1 MEHLFDIRGKVA
13 LVTGGGQGLGR
24 MIAEAFVRAGAKT
37 YVTSRAAET
46 VEAAAREMSA
56 HGACIGLAAD
66 MSTPEGAT
74 ALAQRIAGVEPALH
88 VLVNNAGKTF
98 GAPIEKFPD
107 KAWASVMSVNVQA
120 PFTLVRDLL
129 PLLERAGASGDP
141 ARVINIGSL
150 AGSTAERLSA
160 YSYSASKAAIH
171 HLTRVLAVD
180 LAPRGIAVN
189 TIVPGYFPT
198 KMTAHIRAE
207 ADKEAALQ
215 ARVPLGRLGQA
226 NDIAGACLF
235 LAGPASA
242 YITGAELA
250 VDGGLSQC

>member
-1 MEHLFDIRGKVA
+1 MNRLFEISGKVA
-13 LVTGGGQGLGR
+13 LVTGGAQGLGR

-37 YVTSRAAET
+37 YVTSRSADA

-56 HGACIGLAAD
+56 NGTCIGVAAD
-66 MSTPEGAT
+66 ISAAEGAT
-74 ALAQRIAGVEPALH
+74 ALAKHLASLEPALH
-88 VLVNNAGKTF
+88 ILVNNAGKTF
-98 GAPIEKFPD
+98 GAPIDRFPD

-129 PLLERAGASGDP
+129 PLLERAGADGGP
-141 ARVINIGSL
+141 GRVINIGSL
-150 AGSTAERLSA
+150 AGATAEKLSA

-189 TIVPGYFPT
+189 TVVPGYFPT

-207 ADKEAALQ
+207 EEKESALQ
-215 ARVPLGRLGQA
+215 ARIPMGRFGA
-226 NDIAGACLF
+226 ADDIAGACLF
-235 LAGPASA
+235 LSAPASA
-242 YITGAELA
+242 YITGAELV